1 MSDHALLGLFIL
13 IAVALGLGVGVFLWL
28 QLREAQRLT
37 RAVGALV
44 IQETDKIRAWMRP

>member
-37 RAVGALV
+37 RDLLGRL
-44 IQETDKIRAWMRP
+44 TK